1 MKGDFSRDT
10 FRARRHYT
18 GVLMQQGHIVLDADW
33 NEQVAILLHYQR
45 SVVADIIGWH
55 GTPHPE
61 SSAPGADGFGIDLVD
76 GDLRIGPGHYYVD
89 GILCENDEWCSYPTQ
104 PGAPVPED
112 VAGIEARGTRL
123 AFLDV
128 WERHITALEDPALL
142 EPALGGSDTCTRR
155 QLVWQVRVLPVSDK
169 DDVFRSQD
177 ALAQAL
183 GLRRSDQAASLRAR
197 TAPTR
202 GPHTEVSV
210 AGYTGLENRLYRV
223 EIQDASG
230 TPLFKWSRSNASEA
244 SAISNCNGN
253 VVEVHLTTEG
263 DIVWTK
269 GDWVELVDDD
279 IVLSQRSGDL
289 VQVTDVSQ
297 SPDRLV
303 LSDAASVNPNCH
315 PIVRRWDGTGPVE
328 EGRRIELE
336 AGIEISFGSGILS
349 DGDYWLIPAR
359 SATGSIEW
367 PTDGNTPRW
376 VRPRGIRHHYAPLA
390 LLDKSTT
397 DLRRFFSP
405 LAG

>member
-18 GVLMQQGHIVLDADW
+18 GVLMQQGRPTLDADM
-33 NEQVAILLHYQR
+33 NEQLSILLHHQR
-45 SVVADIIGWH
+45 SVAADIIGWH

-76 GDLRIGPGHYYVD
+76 GDLQIGPGHYYVD
-89 GILCENDEWCSYPTQ
+89 GILCENDEWCTYSTQ

-112 VAGIEARGTRL
+112 VADIEAWGTRL
-123 AFLDV
+123 VFLDV
-128 WERHITALEDPALL
+128 WERHITGLEDPALL

-169 DDVFRSQD
+169 DYVFRSQD
-177 ALAQAL
+177 ALAEEL
-183 GLRRSDQAASLRAR
+183 GLRRPDQAASLRAR
-197 TAPTR
+197 TAPTQ

-223 EIQDASG
+223 EIQDASC
-230 TPLFKWSRSNASEA
+230 TPRFKWSRINGSEA
-244 SAISNCNGN
+244 CSISSCSGN
-253 VVEVHLTTEG
+253 TVEVDCAADAG
-263 DIVWTK
+263 IMWAK
-269 GDWVELVDDD
+269 GDWVELIDDD

-289 VQVTDVSQ
+289 LQIIDVGQ
-297 SPDRLV
+297 LPARLI
-303 LSDAASVNPNCH
+303 LNAAASVNPNRH
-315 PIVRRWDGTGPVE
+315 AIVRRWDGAGSAD
-328 EGRRIELE
+328 EGRWIGLE
-336 AGIEISFGSGILS
+336 AGIEISVGTGIPR

-359 SATGSIEW
+359 QATGSIEW
-367 PTDGNTPRW
+367 PTDGAKPQL
-376 VRPRGIRHHYAPLA
+376 VRPHGIRHHYAPLA
-390 LLDKSTT
+390 LLDGSVT